1 MDQFLKTAGL
11 QIYHS
16 APVYLLRACHAKL
29 FGSIQKQE
37 MLALLPRPAYA
48 YGMMRAAEWA
58 RDSGLKA
65 VTVCEFG
72 MASGDGLAAMVDLAA
87 RLGPEMGVRFRVC
100 GFDGG
105 VGLPKPRGFKDHPEI
120 WKEGAFLM
128 PDPDA
133 LKQRFAGKAEIFW
146 GDIAHTVEAFN
157 ESLTPEAP
165 LGFVSVDVDQYGS
178 AVAVLRCLDSRPE
191 FYTPGVSVYFDD
203 VEFFTSCDWTGEL
216 AAIREFNEAHEWR
229 KIGADRSLPRPRRI
243 AFLKWY
249 SRMYVAQILDHPR
262 RNRENA

>member
-1 MDQFLKTAGL
+1 MIPPLCGSREKGDRRANCLLCSIEKCRAIDETTGHLMEGRSGMDQFLKTAGL

-191 FYTPGVSVYFDD
+191 
-203 VEFFTSCDWTGEL
+203 CL
-216 AAIREFNEAHEWR
+216 
-229 KIGADRSLPRPRRI
+229 
-243 AFLKWY
+243 
-249 SRMYVAQILDHPR
+249 HPR
-262 RNRENA
+262 RLRLFRRRGVFHELRLDR